1 MRDLKLSLCIED
13 FLRRVFLLPLVS
25 ENLDELLNLT
35 RDFALE
41 FKEHKFVLEFAKC
54 KNEPQTLD
62 EIRYEFN
69 RLFVGPK
76 RPKAEPYESVYFDYQ
91 TMFGTKTMQVRSF
104 YESSALKL
112 EDAQLDKFPDDFIG
126 YELQYLYF
134 LSFSALK
141 AEDEAKFNEILRK
154 KAEFIAAHPSQWFCK
169 FAARCDE
176 HANLD
181 IWKSFGSFLNLYLN
195 SEMDALKSAL
205 KDPEIFKN
213 LKE

>member
-1 MRDLKLSLCIED
+1 MRTYTSL
-13 FLRRVFLLPLVS
+13 
-25 ENLDELLNLT
+25 
-35 RDFALE
+35 
-41 FKEHKFVLEFAKC
+41 
-54 KNEPQTLD
+54 
-62 EIRYEFN
+62 
-69 RLFVGPK
+69 
-76 RPKAEPYESVYFDYQ
+76 
-91 TMFGTKTMQVRSF
+91 FGAKTMQVRSF
-104 YESSALKL
+104 YESSGLKL

-141 AEDEAKFNEILRK
+141 AEDEAKFNEFLRK
-154 KAEFIAAHPSQWFCK
+154 KAEFIAAHPSQWFYK
-169 FAARCDE
+169 FTARCDE

-181 IWKSFGSFLNLYLN
+181 VWKSFGSFLNLYLN

>member
-1 MRDLKLSLCIED
+1 MQ
-13 FLRRVFLLPLVS
+13 S
-25 ENLDELLNLT
+25 EPNLI
-35 RDFALE
+35 
-41 FKEHKFVLEFAKC
+41 
-54 KNEPQTLD
+54 D

-91 TMFGTKTMQVRSF
+91 TMFGAKTMQVRSF
-104 YESSALKL
+104 YESSRLKL

-141 AEDEAKFNEILRK
+141 AEDE
-154 KAEFIAAHPSQWFCK
+154 
-169 FAARCDE
+169 

-181 IWKSFGSFLNLYLN
+181 VWKSFGSFLNLYLN

>member
-1 MRDLKLSLCIED
+1 MRDLKLSLCVED
-13 FLRRVFLLPLVS
+13 FLRRVFLVPLVS

-35 RDFALE
+35 RDFSPE
-41 FKEHKFVLEFAKC
+41 FKEHKFVLEFEKC
-54 KNEPQTLD
+54 KNELQTLD

-91 TMFGTKTMQVRSF
+91 TMFGAKTMQVRSF
-104 YESSALKL
+104 YESSGLKL

-154 KAEFIAAHPSQWFCK
+154 KAEFIAAHPAQWFCK
-169 FAARCDE
+169 FTARCDE
-176 HANLD
+176 YANLD
-181 IWKSFGSFLNLYLN
+181 TWKSFGGFLNLYLKI
-195 SEMDALKSAL
+195 EIDALKKAI

>member
-1 MRDLKLSLCIED
+1 
-13 FLRRVFLLPLVS
+13 
-25 ENLDELLNLT
+25 
-35 RDFALE
+35 
-41 FKEHKFVLEFAKC
+41 
-54 KNEPQTLD
+54 
-62 EIRYEFN
+62 
-69 RLFVGPK
+69 
-76 RPKAEPYESVYFDYQ
+76 
-91 TMFGTKTMQVRSF
+91 MQVRSF
-104 YESSALKL
+104 YESSGLKL

-141 AEDEAKFNEILRK
+141 AEDEAKFNEILHK
-154 KAEFIAAHPSQWFCK
+154 KAEFIAAHPSQWFGK

-181 IWKSFGSFLNLYLN
+181 LWKSFGSFLNLYLN

-205 KDPEIFKN
+205 KDPGIFKN

>member
-1 MRDLKLSLCIED
+1 MRDLKLSLCVED
-13 FLRRVFLLPLVS
+13 LLRRVFLVPLVS

-35 RDFALE
+35 RDFSQE
-41 FKEHKFVLEFAKC
+41 FKEHKFVLEFEKC
-54 KNEPQTLD
+54 KNEPQALD

-91 TMFGTKTMQVRSF
+91 TMFGAKTMQVRSF
-104 YESSALKL
+104 YESSGLKL

-181 IWKSFGSFLNLYLN
+181 FWKSFGSFLNLYLN
-195 SEMDALKSAL
+195 SEMDALKRTL

>member
-1 MRDLKLSLCIED
+1 MRNLKQSLCVED
-13 FLRRVFLLPLVS
+13 FLRRVFLVPLTGK
-25 ENLDELLNLT
+25 NLDELLNLT
-35 RDFALE
+35 QDFAPKL
-41 FKEHKFVLEFAKC
+41 KEHKLILEFAKC
-54 KNEPQTLD
+54 K
-62 EIRYEFN
+62 
-69 RLFVGPK
+69 
-76 RPKAEPYESVYFDYQ
+76 S
-91 TMFGTKTMQVRSF
+91 
-104 YESSALKL
+104 
-112 EDAQLDKFPDDFIG
+112 DFIG

-181 IWKSFGSFLNLYLN
+181 LWKSFGSFLNLYLN

>member
-1 MRDLKLSLCIED
+1 MRDLKLSLCVED
-13 FLRRVFLLPLVS
+13 FLRRVFLVPLVS

-35 RDFALE
+35 RDFSPE
-41 FKEHKFVLEFAKC
+41 FKEHKFVLEFEKC
-54 KNEPQTLD
+54 KNELQTLD

-91 TMFGTKTMQVRSF
+91 TMFGAKTMQVRSF
-104 YESSALKL
+104 YESSGLKL

-141 AEDEAKFNEILRK
+141 AEDETKFNEILRK

-176 HANLD
+176 HASLD
-181 IWKSFGSFLNLYLN
+181 VWKSFGGFLNLYLKT
-195 SEMDALKSAL
+195 EIDALKKAL